1 MGLDALSFRNLES
14 FCKLAAEVSRM
25 ISELSTLQPSFLSQK
40 QKLLKVRPTGHV
52 LSTWGGVFYLYT

>member
-25 ISELSTLQPSFLSQK
+25 TELSTLQPSFLSQK
-40 QKLLKVRPTGHV
+40 KQLLKVRPTGHI
-52 LSTWGGVFYLYT
+52 LSTWGGVFYAYT